1 MFIAEA
7 PRPRTKL
14 RQERHVGLGS
24 RRGSMPLLT
33 ELAEIVVGS
42 GSYKHAAPTELGEPC
57 SPCGYK
63 HAAPDGAV
71 GGRPV
76 CHSSV
81 RSDMFIAEA
90 HPPPESQARRPPQRQ
105 VRLPHSLHFITHP
118 VQFALENPGFPQPHV
133 WLGWQKPRWT
143 VDSSVS
149 SGGEYDGA
157 AHHRTGHEPPGGGTS
172 NDLCRSRRTSGKR
185 SAAQCHHPAVELKN
199 AVSPGTAR

>member
-90 HPPPESQARRPPQRQ
+90 HPPPRAKREGRHNDKSDYPIACIS
-105 VRLPHSLHFITHP
+105 SLTRSSSRWKTQDFPSPTFGWGGRNP
-118 VQFALENPGFPQPHV
+118 VG
-133 WLGWQKPRWT
+133 RWIR
-143 VDSSVS
+143 V
-149 SGGEYDGA
+149 
-157 AHHRTGHEPPGGGTS
+157 
-172 NDLCRSRRTSGKR
+172 
-185 SAAQCHHPAVELKN
+185 
-199 AVSPGTAR
+199 